1 MPFARIGSDDASAGF
16 AIRMD
21 DGAAAEAATAHL
33 IGLGHKRIGF
43 IAGSAEY
50 RLSGARTDGYRAA
63 MAAAGLSI
71 DDGLIQPGDFSF
83 ESGEAAMRAWLA
95 LAEPVTAAI
104 ASSEQMAL
112 GALHVARDRGVDV
125 PAELPLG
132 SFHDTPDARSRA
144 RRPPLTHPHPPP

>member
-1 MPFARIGSDDASAGF
+1 
-16 AIRMD
+16 
-21 DGAAAEAATAHL
+21 
-33 IGLGHKRIGF
+33 
-43 IAGSAEY
+43 
-50 RLSGARTDGYRAA
+50 

-104 ASSEQMAL
+104 ASSAQMAL

-125 PAELPLG
+125 PDELSLV
-132 SFHDTPDARSRA
+132 SFDDTPVVRFSV
-144 RRPPLTHPHPPP
+144 PPLPAITQPNSRTAATAADLRVAAAAGRGSRQR

>member
-1 MPFARIGSDDASAGF
+1 
-16 AIRMD
+16 
-21 DGAAAEAATAHL
+21 
-33 IGLGHKRIGF
+33 
-43 IAGSAEY
+43 
-50 RLSGARTDGYRAA
+50 

-125 PAELPLG
+125 PDELSLV
-132 SFHDTPDARSRA
+132 SFDDTPVVRFSV
-144 RRPPLTHPHPPP
+144 PPLTAITQPIASSDEPSGRDRVCQYVSISLAAVSLKHTQL